1 MRLRSSPKACTFPL
15 TGDLSPV
22 SAVQD
27 DQTCCG
33 AAAGNTY
40 LVFAAVGAVALL
52 TIYLTVPET
61 RGKTLEEIEDMFAGE
76 GKGE

>member
-1 MRLRSSPKACTFPL
+1 MCS
-15 TGDLSPV
+15 G
-22 SAVQD
+22 AV
-27 DQTCCG
+27 
-33 AAAGNTY
+33 AGNTY
-40 LVFAAVGAVALL
+40 LVFAAVGAIALL